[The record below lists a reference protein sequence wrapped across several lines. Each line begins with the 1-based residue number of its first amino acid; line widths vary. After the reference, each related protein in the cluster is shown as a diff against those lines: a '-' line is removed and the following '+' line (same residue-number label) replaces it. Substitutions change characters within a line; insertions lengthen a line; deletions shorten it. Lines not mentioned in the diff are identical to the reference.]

1 MLKEKLS
8 TPVTIDE
15 CTELAAQQLPEGYEV
30 VITIEKNG
38 YGVKLVDAECSEFDA
53 NGDDGI
59 RSDIIRAINEANGF
73 I

>member
-1 MLKEKLS
+1 MLNFLS
-8 TPVTIDE
+8 IPATIDE
-15 CTELAAQQLPEGYEV
+15 CIELAAEYLPEGYEIKISV
-30 VITIEKNG
+30 EKNG
-38 YGVKLVDAECSEFDA
+38 YGVHLEDPECAEFDV